1 MQNRRTRGLGT
12 RNQIVAV
19 MAISKNYDWIYY
31 FMKIRIKKKVVGLI
45 VFMLISLLVGCG
57 KKESTGDDTIKSE
70 GMSIVLG
77 KQYQE
82 AVLANATWYYTS
94 PDGLAMGI
102 RSKKDDIEKSG
113 LEANSAQDYA
123 EAYIKA
129 NSIPGSPKVKTKG
142 KYVYFEYSRKV
153 KGTDYSY
160 LSCVYDNKDE
170 FWLVNFACYKELYKE
185 YKSDFFASA
194 DSVTFEE

>member
-1 MQNRRTRGLGT
+1 
-12 RNQIVAV
+12 
-19 MAISKNYDWIYY
+19 
-31 FMKIRIKKKVVGLI
+31 MKICIKKTVVILT
-45 VFMLISLLVGCG
+45 VLMLIGLLVGCG
-57 KKESTGDDTIKSE
+57 KEEVPEEEPVKSE
-70 GMSIVLG
+70 GMSIILG

-82 AVLANATWYYTS
+82 ATLANATWYYTS

-129 NSIPGSPKVKTKG
+129 NSIPGTPKVNSKG
-142 KYVYFEYSRKV
+142 NYVYFEYSRKV
-153 KGTDYSY
+153 SGTDYSY

-170 FWLVNFACYKELYKE
+170 FWLVNFACYKELYNE
-185 YKSDFFASA
+185 YKADFFASA
-194 DSVTFEE
+194 DTVTFEE